1 MKKLKELK
9 KLISAALVLTMA
21 LTLLPTA
28 AFANGTFS
36 TGEADSVID
45 SVETADNSDDLT
57 QTDESATAEGTFAAY
72 VSSSGNDTT
81 GDGSQ
86 DNPYATISKAY
97 SAVATGGTIYLLSD
111 VDVSNSI
118 TFSTAKTVTITS
130 ADSSNIKTIYSKVS
144 FGYAN
149 RWFFNVNAGEI
160 IFKNITIDGTYQ
172 KNNNDGYYYAPGA
185 VVASKATVTIDYG
198 TTIRNFKKNKGDS
211 GGAAVVKSADAGAV
225 VNIKDGVEIT
235 GCVLE
240 TGSADDPAA
249 VLSSGTGAILY
260 MTGGTVTGNTLSAT
274 QDNTTAVVNIGKVSN
289 PHFWMTGGT
298 ITGNTINNGAAA
310 VYMRGE
316 ANNCDI
322 QFGDTAYVYGNYV
335 NGTSGD
341 QRNIYLKNNNS
352 GTENSNV
359 YVKLCSALTTG
370 AKLGVY
376 AEKIGMATKVA
387 QGGGVTGVG
396 TGSYTAT
403 AKDTTYFVSDKATDA
418 EILYC
423 GGSADTCGLLQ
434 HRDDDTNHNGGTSAI
449 YISVSPEVTATKGGD
464 DTITLD
470 ISRCNSDAT
479 YVVLDKDMKPVTD
492 KTLTGGTQGTNGTFT
507 LADST
512 SSTISMPGLSKADGP
527 YTVMLVSGSLFV
539 GSDGKARTDNLTDI
553 ATVNIV
559 NFAGSGVTWSNGT
572 DEFESGD
579 YDIVTVP
586 HDDQTGAATK
596 SYTATAK
603 TGYAFAASNAI
614 TGKLDNTGSTALT
627 VTANKDE
634 SAEKY
639 SVSVTVPS
647 YGTTSKGTTDYNTVT
662 LTGSA
667 VKGGSDGISI
677 DVAKTDATGVGTLSE
692 SVKVTLNITDNNTY
706 TTTPTYKYTVTN
718 GRTASGNVTVTTGE
732 DGKTTYSIGELK
744 YGDHVKVYVYGEDGV
759 SPTYFKVLNTAI
771 ENGGFEN
778 VTEAGSELKTGVGVA
793 AWRTTASDEHIE
805 VYGASSYGVTLSPNG
820 GKVAELN
827 ATEVSS
833 LYQEIST
840 TPGSTLGWTMYH
852 TARSNGGEAT
862 QSMAIIVGPTL
873 DATDTDPYRK
883 SNESGNDIFMAIAT
897 QVENPVAGET
907 YYTTYNDKQYQVTIA
922 SDTKSGR
929 SWKNYSGTYTV
940 PAGQTETVFAFASLG
955 SGTGTNAKMGNLI
968 DGVGFGSGVP
978 VTAVT
983 AAKNVTNS
991 NKLDIS
997 INNSTKNG
1005 VYVVLDKDMKPV
1017 TDKTLTG
1024 GGYLSGGN
1032 GTFNLSSTGDNTTV
1046 SMQALDKDSGP
1057 YTVMR
1062 VLSGTLSVGS
1072 DGRASTDNLTDIA
1085 TVNIVNFAGEGVT
1098 WSAGT
1103 NEFESGDYDIVT
1115 VPHDDQT
1122 GAATKSYTAT
1132 AKTGYAFAASN
1143 AITGKL
1149 DNTGSTALTVTAN
1162 KDESAEKYSVSVTV
1176 PSYGTTS
1183 KGTTDYNTVTLTGA
1197 TRLST
1202 GVKLKNTDADSAEMT
1217 VTDGVASKTYDGA
1230 AVAHTVATIDGAT
1243 LSYTWQKVTKNADGT
1258 VTYTDLTTAPSDAGD
1273 YNLKITATSSSDD
1286 SKVLGTENLPF
1297 TISPK
1302 ELTVTGLTADSK
1314 QYDGNMATTVSGTAE
1329 LEGVVDDDMV
1339 SITGTAKGTFK
1350 DANVGTGKE
1359 VEITGLSLDGDDK
1372 GNYTLKTPI
1381 TGMANITQASGS
1393 GKVELNGW
1401 TYGETAK
1408 TPTATSATNSGT
1420 ATYLYKLKTAEDTEY
1435 STTVPTNA
1443 GEYTIKAI
1451 FPANENYGETTA
1463 TADFTIAKKTLTAT
1477 ITVKD
1482 KTYDGNNSATVEN
1495 VTLTGMVNGDSVT
1508 ATASDANFAGV
1519 NADNNQ
1525 TVTATI
1531 TLDNSDAAK
1540 NYTVA
1545 STAATTASITAKTL
1559 TVNVNASNKAYDGT
1573 TTATVTEVT
1582 LSGAVEGDEVYLNK
1596 GSMTAAFEN
1605 ANVGGNKTV
1614 TVTGLTLTGTDA
1626 GNYKLP
1632 DSITGTANI
1641 TKATSGDG
1649 TVTLQGWTYGETAKT
1664 PTATSTTNPETATN
1678 KITYQ
1683 YKLKGADD
1691 NTYTDTVPT
1700 NAGEYTIKAIF
1711 PANDNYG
1718 ETTATGTFTIS
1729 KKNLNVNVTVA
1740 EKVYNGKNDAS
1751 VTVTLVEGGIES
1763 GDKVEL
1769 NVSNIAATFDDANAG
1784 KEKSV
1789 TVTGLKLTGVD
1800 ASNYTLADT
1809 KVVTA
1814 EIEKAEYNDVA
1825 FETSGKRGTTNTYG
1839 DLSSAVVTGGTVGSP
1854 VVVDVKSIL
1863 DEPLTY
1869 KDGKLTYKL
1878 NGTATENDSATVTME
1893 VTSNNYEDYNIV
1905 VTIGVTEKEQVTITI
1920 VDGEYTYNGEQN
1932 GPTRSEISVA
1942 GGSVDELEIT
1952 YTDVNG
1958 KTTSNERP
1966 TDAGK
1971 YIVTVRVPDSNNEYT
1986 GSATKSFEIKPKEL
2000 TVTVAAK
2007 DKQYDGKTDATATV
2021 TLDKKGIVD
2030 KDKDKVGLNTTG
2042 MKARFDT
2049 ADAGTAKTV
2058 MISGLVLDGDA
2069 AKNYVLKAPITG
2081 TASITVAPSPVTPT
2095 PYNGGS
2101 SGNTYS
2107 WYFNPTPSP
2116 VPVAVPIPENIVLP
2130 KTGDMT
2136 IFQSILAFLGII

>member
-21 LTLLPTA
+21 LTLLPAA
-28 AFANGTFS
+28 AFADGT
-36 TGEADSVID
+36 AV
-45 SVETADNSDDLT
+45 
-57 QTDESATAEGTFAAY
+57 Y

-86 DNPYATISKAY
+86 DDPYATISKAY
-97 SAVATGGTIYLLSD
+97 SAVTTGGTIYLLSD
-111 VDVSNSI
+111 VDVSRQI
-118 TFSTAKTVTITS
+118 IFDAVKTVTITS
-130 ADSSNIKTIYSKVS
+130 ADSSNIKTIYSKVP

-172 KNNNDGYYYAPGA
+172 KNNDGYYYAPGA
-185 VVASKATVTIDYG
+185 VVASGATVTIDYG
-198 TTIRNFKKNKGDS
+198 TTIQNFRKNTDNS
-211 GGAAVVKSADAGAV
+211 GGAAVVKSANVGAV
-225 VNIKDGVEIT
+225 VNIKDGVKIT

-240 TGSADDPAA
+240 TGSADDPTA

-260 MTGGTVTGNTLSAT
+260 MTGGTVTGNTLSIT
-274 QDNTTAVVNIGKVSN
+274 QDNTTAVVNIGKQSN
-289 PHFWMTGGT
+289 PHFWMTGGE

-316 ANNCDI
+316 ANACDI

-423 GGSADTCGLLQ
+423 GGTAETCGLLQ
-434 HRDDDTNHNGGTSAI
+434 HRDGDTNHNSGISAI
-449 YISVSPEVTATKGGD
+449 YLSVSPEVTATKGGD

-512 SSTISMPGLSKADGP
+512 SSTISMPGLSKASGP
-527 YTVMLVSGSLFV
+527 YTVMLVGGSLSV
-539 GSDGKARTDNLTDI
+539 GSDGKASTDNLTDI

-559 NFAGSGVTWSNGT
+559 NFAGEGVQWSANGNT
-572 DEFESGD
+572 FENGD
-579 YDIVTVP
+579 FDIVTVP
-586 HDDQTGAATK
+586 HNDQTGKATK
-596 SYTATAK
+596 TYTATPK
-603 TGYAFAASNAI
+603 TNYTFATENAI
-614 TGKLDNTGSTALT
+614 TASGNLNTDATATDGTDGSKTI
-627 VTANKDE
+627 
-634 SAEKY
+634 
-639 SVSVTVPS
+639 SVTVPA
-647 YGTTSKGTTDYNTVT
+647 YGTTEKGTTNYNTVT

-744 YGDHVKVYVYGEDGV
+744 YGDHVKVYVHGEDGV

-883 SNESGNDIFMAIAT
+883 SNESGNDIFMTIAT

-907 YYTTYNDKQYQVTIA
+907 YYTTYYDKQYQVTIA
-922 SDTKSGR
+922 SDTQSGR

-955 SGTGTNAKMGNLI
+955 SGTGKNAKMGNLI

-1176 PSYGTTS
+1176 PAYGTTS
-1183 KGTTDYNTVTLTGA
+1183 KGTNGYNTVTLTGA

-1329 LEGVVDDDMV
+1329 LEGVVDDDLV

-1350 DANVGTGKE
+1350 DANVGNGKE
-1359 VEITGLSLDGDDK
+1359 VEITGLSLEGNDK

-1381 TGMANITQASGS
+1381 TG
-1393 GKVELNGW
+1393 K
-1401 TYGETAK
+1401 
-1408 TPTATSATNSGT
+1408 
-1420 ATYLYKLKTAEDTEY
+1420 
-1435 STTVPTNA
+1435 
-1443 GEYTIKAI
+1443 
-1451 FPANENYGETTA
+1451 
-1463 TADFTIAKKTLTAT
+1463 
-1477 ITVKD
+1477 
-1482 KTYDGNNSATVEN
+1482 
-1495 VTLTGMVNGDSVT
+1495 
-1508 ATASDANFAGV
+1508 
-1519 NADNNQ
+1519 
-1525 TVTATI
+1525 
-1531 TLDNSDAAK
+1531 
-1540 NYTVA
+1540 
-1545 STAATTASITAKTL
+1545 
-1559 TVNVNASNKAYDGT
+1559 
-1573 TTATVTEVT
+1573 
-1582 LSGAVEGDEVYLNK
+1582 
-1596 GSMTAAFEN
+1596 
-1605 ANVGGNKTV
+1605 
-1614 TVTGLTLTGTDA
+1614 
-1626 GNYKLP
+1626 
-1632 DSITGTANI
+1632 ANI

-1649 TVTLQGWTYGETAKT
+1649 TVTLDGWTYGEAAKT

-1740 EKVYNGKNDAS
+1740 EKVYNGNNDAS

-1769 NVSNIAATFDDANAG
+1769 NVGNIAATFDDANAG

-1854 VVVDVKSIL
+1854 VVVDAKSIL

-1920 VDGEYTYNGEQN
+1920 ADGEYTYNGEPN
-1932 GPTRSEISVA
+1932 GPTQSEISVA
-1942 GGSVDELEIT
+1942 GGNVDELEIT

-1958 KTTSNERP
+1958 ITTSNKRP

-1971 YIVTVRVPDSNNEYT
+1971 YTVTVKVPDSNNEYT
-1986 GSATKSFEIKPKEL
+1986 GSATKNFEIKPKEL

-2021 TLDKKGIVD
+2021 TLNTDGIVD
-2030 KDKDKVGLNTTG
+2030 KDKGKVGLNTTE